1 MRKAVL
7 VPMLALT
14 ALAGCGGGAQPPANA
29 TGDAANTAVAADAN
43 AIDANAVEA
52 NATDAA
58 AGNAAANATDA
69 ANPVQRVLAMSER
82 ERNAV
87 FIRAILDAGMKCE
100 GVTKS
105 ERLPDK
111 DGLPV
116 WRAACGSDSAHVITI
131 TPDGTANIVSR
142 TAP

>member
-58 AGNAAANATDA
+58 S
-69 ANPVQRVLAMSER
+69 PVQRVLAMSER